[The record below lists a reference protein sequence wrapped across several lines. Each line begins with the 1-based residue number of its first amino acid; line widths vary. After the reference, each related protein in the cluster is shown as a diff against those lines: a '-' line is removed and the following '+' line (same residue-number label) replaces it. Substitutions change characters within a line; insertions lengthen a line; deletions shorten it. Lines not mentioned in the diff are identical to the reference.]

1 MTPVHAE
8 PTCSG
13 RVVAIDDGLATL
25 ELAITLADGTTVLRG
40 EATVD
45 IR

>member
-1 MTPVHAE
+1 VRAE

-13 RVVAIDDGLATL
+13 RVVAINDGLATL
-25 ELAITLADGTTVLRG
+25 ELAITLADGTTVVTA
-40 EATVD
+40 EAVVD